1 MNWTDHVVIVT
12 GAGSGI
18 GEGIAHRFAEAGA
31 EVVIAEINQ
40 TRGEAVA
47 HALQAKYG
55 KGHFIQTN
63 VASASDCQTL
73 VNQTVETF
81 GHIDTLVN
89 NAGVNFVKSTLEMDE
104 ADWDRVIDV
113 DLKGAFLC
121 SRYVLEKM
129 ADNRLV
135 KGIRRIIQFEDDI
148 EFCLQPDF
156 IHGLQA
162 LPDYG
167 LSFDICINPMQLANT
182 IKMVAQSPDV
192 PFILDHIGKPDIK
205 NQIFEPWQHEIRTLA
220 GFPNVWCKLSG
231 LVTEADHANWT
242 RDDLKPYIDQVI
254 ECFGFERVV
263 FGGDWPVATQASD
276 YPRWVETLAW
286 AVSGASEEEI
296 RKLFH
301 DNAVEFYRL

>member
-1 MNWTDHVVIVT
+1 MLDFPIIDTHLHLWDPGYLRYPWLDDIPMLNKPYLLADYNRATGPIQVEKMVFLQCEVDFAQFMEEAEWVT
-12 GAGSGI
+12 GLAQDDP
-18 GEGIAHRFAEAGA
+18 R
-31 EVVIAEINQ
+31 
-40 TRGEAVA
+40 
-47 HALQAKYG
+47 
-55 KGHFIQTN
+55 IQG
-63 VASASDCQTL
+63 L
-73 VNQTVETF
+73 VPW
-81 GHIDTLVN
+81 
-89 NAGVNFVKSTLEMDE
+89 AP
-104 ADWDRVIDV
+104 
-113 DLKGAFLC
+113 
-121 SRYVLEKM
+121 LEKGDGARAALEKL

-148 EFCLQPDF
+148 EFCLRPDF
-156 IHGLQA
+156 IRGLQA

-205 NQIFEPWQHEIRTLA
+205 NQVFEPWRQEIRTLA

-242 RDDLKPYIDQVI
+242 RDDLKPYIDHVI
-254 ECFGFERVV
+254 ECFGFERVI

-276 YPRWVETLAW
+276 YPCWVETLAW

-301 DNAVEFYRL
+301 DNAIEFYRL

>member
-1 MNWTDHVVIVT
+1 MEEAEWVT
-12 GAGSGI
+12 GLAQDDP
-18 GEGIAHRFAEAGA
+18 R
-31 EVVIAEINQ
+31 
-40 TRGEAVA
+40 
-47 HALQAKYG
+47 
-55 KGHFIQTN
+55 IQG
-63 VASASDCQTL
+63 L
-73 VNQTVETF
+73 VPW
-81 GHIDTLVN
+81 
-89 NAGVNFVKSTLEMDE
+89 AP
-104 ADWDRVIDV
+104 
-113 DLKGAFLC
+113 
-121 SRYVLEKM
+121 LEKGDGAKAALEKL

-156 IHGLQA
+156 IRGLQA

-182 IKMVAQSPDV
+182 IKMVAQCPDV
-192 PFILDHIGKPDIK
+192 PFVLDHIGKPDIK
-205 NQIFEPWQHEIRTLA
+205 NQILEPWQREIRTLA

-286 AVSGASEEEI
+286 AVSGASETEM
-296 RKLFH
+296 R
-301 DNAVEFYRL
+301 